1 MTIKPT
7 LSAFYAHSTERN
19 DLADWEPLLAHLET
33 VARLAAEHGGKFG
46 GSAAAHL
53 AGLLH
58 DLGKFSPLFQAYIRG
73 EGSSVDHSTAGGR
86 TIMRAAEAAPLID
99 KIVAELLAYGICGHH
114 AGLPDKQGA
123 GDSTLERRLNSASVT
138 IPALAD
144 AWRDLPMP
152 PLHSLL
158 PANFKLD
165 LKDKDALAFRLAT
178 LGRMLFSC
186 LVDAD
191 FIGTERFY
199 ESVGGPAKERD
210 WQPLGAHIDTLIAAF
225 DAHME
230 AMRAAV
236 PEERRAEPLYQLRQ
250 EVLAHVR
257 ERAALPR
264 GVFTLDVPTGGG
276 KTLASLAFALEHA
289 KQHGMDRII
298 YAIPFTSIIE
308 QTADVFRGVLGD
320 ELILEHHSALEPE
333 EGAAV
338 YNDQRLDA
346 KRRLAMENWAAPIVV
361 TTNVQLFESLFSHR
375 TSRCRKLHNIANA
388 VIILDEAQVIPLNVL
403 RPCVAMLD
411 ELARNY
417 GCSIVL
423 CTATQPA
430 LLDDRFKG
438 GFCSKTTQALAPDPE
453 RLDAAFRRV
462 TPEVR
467 PGKLDDPALV
477 EEMRGHPQGLVIVNS
492 RRHALNLY
500 RAAQAAELPG
510 LVHLS
515 TRQTA
520 ADRRQILA
528 EVRRRLIGGEACRV
542 ISTSLIEAGVDV
554 SFPRAWR
561 AMAGLDSIIQAAG
574 RVNREWRWSREESR
588 IIVFTPSDAKPPSEI
603 ARFAQAMERVAKKH
617 DDLFCKTAI
626 EDYFKEV
633 YWQTGD
639 GLDRISVPNADGQKV
654 GKSALSLFGLS
665 GGSTAFAYR
674 TVGENFRLIEDGMA
688 PVIITRAPE
697 ARSTLDALRA
707 GAMPA
712 GAAARRLQGHVV
724 GVPPRDRDT
733 LIRNGH
739 VAYVEGFADQFAVL
753 RTDSLYSPETG
764 LAWER
769 ADELGGDFI
778 L

>member
-1 MTIKPT
+1 MTMKPT
-7 LSAFYAHSTERN
+7 ISAFYAHSTERN
-19 DLADWEPLLAHLET
+19 DQANWEPLPEHLEA
-33 VARLAAEHGGKFG
+33 VARLAAAFAAAFG
-46 GSAAAHL
+46 GSAAAYL

-58 DLGKFSPLFQAYIRG
+58 DLGKFSILFQAYING
-73 EGSSVDHSTAGGR
+73 QGSSVDHSTAGAR
-86 TIMRAAEAAPLID
+86 AIMRAAETGSLYD
-99 KIVAELLAYGICGHH
+99 KLMAELVAYGICGHH
-114 AGLPDKQGA
+114 AGLPDKLG
-123 GDSTLERRLNSASVT
+123 GSDSTLEKRLKTSTA

-144 AWRDLPMP
+144 AWRELPVP
-152 PLHSLL
+152 PVQGLL
-158 PANFKLD
+158 PAGFKLD
-165 LKDKDALAFRLAT
+165 LKDKDACAFRLAT

-199 ESVGGPAKERD
+199 DSVGGQAHERE
-210 WQPLGAHIDTLIAAF
+210 WPPLGAHIDTLIAAF
-225 DAHME
+225 DTHME

-236 PEERRAEPLYQLRQ
+236 PEERRVEPLYQLRQ

-257 ERAALPR
+257 ERATLKR

-308 QTADVFRGVLGD
+308 QTADVFRRVLGD
-320 ELILEHHSALEPE
+320 ELILEHHSALEPGD
-333 EGAAV
+333 GAAL

-375 TSRCRKLHNIANA
+375 TSRCRKLHNIANS

-417 GCSIVL
+417 GCTLVL

-430 LLDDRFKG
+430 LLAPRFKG
-438 GFCSKTTQALAPDPE
+438 GFSPETTQALAPDPE

-467 PGKLDDPALV
+467 PGKLDDAALV
-477 EEMRGHPQGLVIVNS
+477 EEMREHPQGLVIVNG

-500 RAAQAAELPG
+500 RAAQAAG
-510 LVHLS
+510 LSGLIHLS

-520 ADRRQILA
+520 ADRRTILA
-528 EVRRRLIGGEACRV
+528 EVRRRLSGGEACRV

-561 AMAGLDSIIQAAG
+561 AMAGLDAIIQAAG

-588 IIVFTPSDAKPPSEI
+588 IIVFTPADAKPPSEI
-603 ARFAQAMERVAKKH
+603 ARFAQAMERVAAKH
-617 DDLFCKTAI
+617 DDLFSKAAI
-626 EDYFKEV
+626 DAYFKEV
-633 YWQTGD
+633 YWQAGD
-639 GLDRISVPNADGQKV
+639 GLDQIHVPDADGKRV
-654 GKSALSLFGLS
+654 GKSVLSLLRLGS
-665 GGSTAFAYR
+665 GVTDFAYR

-688 PVIITRAPE
+688 PVIIARAAE
-697 ARSTLDALRA
+697 VQQVLDALRA

-733 LIRNGH
+733 LIRNSH

-769 ADELGGDFI
+769 ADELGQDFI